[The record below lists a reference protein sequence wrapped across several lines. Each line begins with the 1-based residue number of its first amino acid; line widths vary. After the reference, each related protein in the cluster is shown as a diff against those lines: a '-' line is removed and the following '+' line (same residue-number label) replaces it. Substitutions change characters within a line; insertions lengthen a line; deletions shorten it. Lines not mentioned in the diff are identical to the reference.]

1 MLVDMDL
8 NYTWAETYFV
18 RKHTEAEE
26 KAIFYDIVHCLV
38 SKIS

>member
-1 MLVDMDL
+1 MLVGIDL

-26 KAIFYDIVHCLV
+26 KAKFYDIAHCLG